1 MPEKQGRR
9 GLPLLPSVWG
19 SDHFSHE
26 TRQSLLF
33 HQLENALI
41 MLRWF
46 CTFFFLYVERFCA
59 FEKLF
64 QIFCNQWSSAAAL
77 TAQGQVRRELRCCGS
92 AILSRHHSGE
102 ISGAA
107 SHCTRTGW
115 VRRELRCCGSA
126 VLSRHHNGEILE
138 ATFSSPRSCETHA
151 RLSLWCLKIS
161 SSQYLCFRAPWWLNC
176 GEEKLEHL
184 SNLDSLPAVSE
195 NEWIEKR
202 VEC

>member
-19 SDHFSHE
+19 RDHFSHE

-77 TAQGQVRRELRCCGS
+77 TAQGQ
-92 AILSRHHSGE
+92 
-102 ISGAA
+102 
-107 SHCTRTGW
+107 